1 MSRHLEFGGLRGLL
15 LKSINARHLLSET
28 FEIAL
33 LFGIES
39 MVAPKAILKMAT
51 DSEISNTRDFLTE
64 AKTGDALSAALLE
77 FAAQFRPPQPD
88 SGLKALATNI
98 SFTSTHLKQLHGTL
112 QLPVQ
117 MKVDDELWTKVH
129 KIVGANFEE
138 VDNSLNKAIQAHK
151 ESKENRLEGSKL
163 QLMKK
168 L

>member
-1 MSRHLEFGGLRGLL
+1 
-15 LKSINARHLLSET
+15 
-28 FEIAL
+28 
-33 LFGIES
+33 
-39 MVAPKAILKMAT
+39 
-51 DSEISNTRDFLTE
+51 
-64 AKTGDALSAALLE
+64 
-77 FAAQFRPPQPD
+77 
-88 SGLKALATNI
+88 
-98 SFTSTHLKQLHGTL
+98 
-112 QLPVQ
+112 